1 MTSLHS
7 KKKPWGR
14 FLIEERDKV
23 LGDVKEKQG
32 K

>member
-1 MTSLHS
+1 MTSLHR

-14 FLIEERDKV
+14 FLIEEGDKV
-23 LGDVKEKQG
+23 LGDNKEKQG